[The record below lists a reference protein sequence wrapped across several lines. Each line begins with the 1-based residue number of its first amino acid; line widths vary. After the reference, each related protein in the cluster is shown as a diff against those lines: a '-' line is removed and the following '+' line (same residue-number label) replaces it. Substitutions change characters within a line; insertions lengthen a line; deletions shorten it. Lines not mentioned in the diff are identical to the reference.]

1 MPGQNVTFRY
11 KRDRDE
17 REERKGREDTDAHMI
32 WQKSLIQIATY
43 HVGTSPPEAQGPG
56 KQGVE

>member
-32 WQKSLIQIATY
+32 WQKALIQI
-43 HVGTSPPEAQGPG
+43 H
-56 KQGVE
+56 